1 MVDMKNTVH
10 RVVLTLLLLLIL
22 VGMAGHWMNTAT
34 NTVHAATES
43 VCVIHAGILLPE
55 QPKPSPNKPDVSL
68 VPTPDQT
75 IPWCLRENISHP
87 PTI

>member
-1 MVDMKNTVH
+1 MVDMKNPVK
-10 RVVLTLLLLLIL
+10 RVLLTFLLLLIL
-22 VGMAGHWMNTAT
+22 VGMAGHWLNTAKIT
-34 NTVHAATES
+34 AHASSES

-55 QPKPSPNKPDVSL
+55 QPKPLPNKPDVSL
-68 VPTPDQT
+68 VPTSDQT

>member
-10 RVVLTLLLLLIL
+10 RVVLTLLLILIL
-22 VGMAGHWMNTAT
+22 VGMSGHWANTTKITA
-34 NTVHAATES
+34 HASSES

>member
-1 MVDMKNTVH
+1 MVDMKNTIH

-22 VGMAGHWMNTAT
+22 IGMAGHWANTAKIT
-34 NTVHAATES
+34 AHASSES

-55 QPKPSPNKPDVSL
+55 QSKPSQTKPDVSL
-68 VPTPDQT
+68 MPTPDQT
-75 IPWCLRENISHP
+75 VPWCLRENIPHP

>member
-10 RVVLTLLLLLIL
+10 RVVLTFLLLLIL

-34 NTVHAATES
+34 NTAHVSSES

-55 QPKPSPNKPDVSL
+55 QPKPSQTKPDVSVL
-68 VPTPDQT
+68 ATSDQT